1 MTTLYDILGVRE
13 DAAPEQIKQAY
24 RRAAMQ
30 SHPDR
35 NAGREDQAR
44 ATFQRVKEAYA
55 ILSDPEQRRV
65 YDAVFAEELARLQA
79 LNGGGA
85 DAASVPADDTPEPD
99 SHYAECVSLAMR
111 LAERGHG
118 RDVLFGAMLARGCDD
133 TLAARIAD
141 GVAALHSARRGEP
154 PAASVDEASDEVSDV
169 TPEAA
174 VEPPVA
180 EQARPDPPPVGSG
193 LFAALWQGVFGLR
206 S

>member
-79 LNGGGA
+79 LNGD
-85 DAASVPADDTPEPD
+85 DAASASVSASVSADDTPEPD

-118 RDVLFGAMLARGCDD
+118 RDVLFGAMLARDCDD
-133 TLAARIAD
+133 LLAARIAD
-141 GVAALHSARRGEP
+141 GVAVRDCAQGIDRRDAGF
-154 PAASVDEASDEVSDV
+154 
-169 TPEAA
+169 
-174 VEPPVA
+174 
-180 EQARPDPPPVGSG
+180 GS
-193 LFAALWQGVFGLR
+193 
-206 S
+206 

>member
-1 MTTLYDILGVRE
+1 MTTLYDILGVPE

-79 LNGGGA
+79 LHGV
-85 DAASVPADDTPEPD
+85 DAHVGSVPADDTPEPD

-118 RDVLFGAMLARGCDD
+118 RDVLFGAMLARDCDD
-133 TLAARIAD
+133 LLAARIAD
-141 GVAALHSARRGEP
+141 GVAALHSARRGQPRTDGGDTAGEHS
-154 PAASVDEASDEVSDV
+154 ADEARND
-169 TPEAA
+169 A
-174 VEPPVA
+174 VEPAAA
-180 EQARPDPPPVGSG
+180 EPPRSDTPPAGSG